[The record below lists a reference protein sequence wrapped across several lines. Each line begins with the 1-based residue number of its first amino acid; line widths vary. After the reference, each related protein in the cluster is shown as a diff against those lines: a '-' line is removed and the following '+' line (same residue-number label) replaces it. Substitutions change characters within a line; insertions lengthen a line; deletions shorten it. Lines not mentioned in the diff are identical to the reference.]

1 MMLMG
6 LRVAHLNV
14 NLLVWASFSLSRGVI
29 SLKPLF
35 FHRLVFVTKLC
46 AHVYLVYKA
55 EHQVSSLLGTWL
67 LGPTPTGTLSFQH
80 ACAHPGYQP
89 VCAEAAG
96 EPGVCPLSVGDKC

>member
-1 MMLMG
+1 MLRGPLMMLMG

-14 NLLVWASFSLSRGVI
+14 NLLMWASFSLSRGVI

-55 EHQVSSLLGTWL
+55 EHQVSSLVGYMAI
-67 LGPTPTGTLSFQH
+67 GS
-80 ACAHPGYQP
+80 HPNWDP
-89 VCAEAAG
+89 
-96 EPGVCPLSVGDKC
+96 

>member
-14 NLLVWASFSLSRGVI
+14 NLLVWASF

-55 EHQVSSLLGTWL
+55 EHQVSSLVGYMAI
-67 LGPTPTGTLSFQH
+67 GS
-80 ACAHPGYQP
+80 HPNWDP
-89 VCAEAAG
+89 
-96 EPGVCPLSVGDKC
+96 